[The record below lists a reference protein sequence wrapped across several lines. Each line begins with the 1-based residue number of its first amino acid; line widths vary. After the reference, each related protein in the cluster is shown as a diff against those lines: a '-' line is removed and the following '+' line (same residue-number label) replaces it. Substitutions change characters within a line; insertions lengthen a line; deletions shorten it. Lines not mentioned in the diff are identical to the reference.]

1 MSSKVPE
8 IIACTDKNDIEGV
21 KKCIEKGCNIDEQ
34 RQVILYPF
42 TLFSRMDDLRF
53 LLHVLR
59 DILTL

>member
-21 KKCIEKGCNIDEQ
+21 KKCIDKGCNIDEQ
-34 RQVILYPF
+34 RQVKLYQF
-42 TLFSRMDDLRF
+42 TLFPRMDDLRF